1 MALQTVSARSGGL
14 VGTFELDWE
23 THRWTSQSQVHFEE
37 GDFPFVAEIG
47 KGRFELYSDHT
58 FGEAEVGDGR
68 RHDRRG
74 IDGDEEHR
82 VVDELN
88 PRARERFR

>member
-58 FGEAEVGDGR
+58 FGEAEVDTLALSR
-68 RHDRRG
+68 LKRPTAVEPLHEPLR
-74 IDGDEEHR
+74 
-82 VVDELN
+82 
-88 PRARERFR
+88 